1 MSPAGSGN
9 TRQSLCQNRE
19 LMWRVRVHCG
29 ADRRPLSALW
39 STLILSV
46 VAYHLQLW
54 FILVILAADKNSG
67 CNCVI
72 SVQCHDRGHYYP
84 YYVMSHGRQMKYVYA
99 WVSSILTLH
108 RNAQY
113 IIVYSQQL
121 LLGLQIYLLLCNWAV
136 VSAISPTKLILFRNQ
151 YFGYLYHW
159 TKSIINQLHS
169 LNSTAGLA
177 PVQTYLFCIEDNI
190 HITAAVS
197 KTKLECNTNK
207 ARILKN
213 LSLLIIILIST
224 NEFPIPQFILS

>member
-29 ADRRPLSALW
+29 ADRRHLSALW

-54 FILVILAADKNSG
+54 FILVILAAEKNAG

-72 SVQCHDRGHYYP
+72 SVQCHYGGHYNP
-84 YYVMSHGRQMKYVYA
+84 YYVMSHGRQMKCVYA

-121 LLGLQIYLLLCNWAV
+121 LLELQMYLLLCNWAV
-136 VSAISPTKLILFRNQ
+136 VSAISPRNWFYSEISTLDTCIIEPNPLSISCTHSIL
-151 YFGYLYHW
+151 
-159 TKSIINQLHS
+159 QL
-169 LNSTAGLA
+169 G
-177 PVQTYLFCIEDNI
+177 
-190 HITAAVS
+190 
-197 KTKLECNTNK
+197 
-207 ARILKN
+207 
-213 LSLLIIILIST
+213 SLLFKHIR
-224 NEFPIPQFILS
+224 FV